1 MHIAPYSKSSIF
13 TPDPKRPRKLLL
25 HRHEIDRIIGRIT
38 IRGYTAIPL
47 KVIVKRGW
55 VKVIIALAKGR
66 KKYEKK
72 ELIKERDIERAMR
85 RGEL

>member
-1 MHIAPYSKSSIF
+1 
-13 TPDPKRPRKLLL
+13 
-25 HRHEIDRIIGRIT
+25 
-38 IRGYTAIPL
+38 
-47 KVIVKRGW
+47 
-55 VKVIIALAKGR
+55 VIIALAKGR

>member
-1 MHIAPYSKSSIF
+1 
-13 TPDPKRPRKLLL
+13 
-25 HRHEIDRIIGRIT
+25 
-38 IRGYTAIPL
+38 
-47 KVIVKRGW
+47 
-55 VKVIIALAKGR
+55 LAKGR